1 MSFSS
6 VSENELA
13 DTITI
18 GEYLIQHK
26 ESSYLLEMEGDSMDE
41 AGIKSGDMVIFERGR
56 VPRNGDIVISLTDD
70 GYRVNYLNKIKSSE
84 QVIGV
89 ITSSFRTYGKNNTSF

>member
-18 GEYLIQHK
+18 GEYLIGHK
-26 ESSYLLEMEGDSMDE
+26 ESSYLLEIEGSSMDE
-41 AGIKSGDMVIFERGR
+41 VGIKNGDKVIFERGR
-56 VPRNGDIVISLTDD
+56 VPRSGDIVISLTDD
-70 GYRVNYLNKIKSSE
+70 GYKIDYLNKIKSSE

-89 ITSSFRTYGKNNTSF
+89 VTSSFRTYGKNNTSF